1 MPINPSVNR
10 RLRRIAPDANS
21 VPRFC
26 GNTIA
31 PPGWYKMGQ
40 KFTTFRGIVA
50 AWPCC
55 LEWRPFLS
63 GLLVGRFRK
72 QDFKHQQPR
81 TDHNGAI
88 GNVEGRPL
96 VLPDVEKQEVHDV
109 SADHAAPE
117 ID

>member
-10 RLRRIAPDANS
+10 RLRRIAPDASS

-26 GNTIA
+26 ANAIA

-55 LEWRPFLS
+55 FEGRPVL
-63 GLLVGRFRK
+63 GGVLAVGVRE
-72 QDFKHQQPR
+72 QGVKHQQPLP
-81 TDHNGAI
+81 DHHGAI
-88 GNVEGRPL
+88 VDGEVQPL
-96 VLPDVEKQEVHDV
+96 TVSVL
-109 SADHAAPE
+109 
-117 ID
+117 